1 MSRFPCLHSNVSIG
15 AKAAIAKIDQDR
27 RHQKIANAAKVER
40 AESLPFRHQNERVR
54 PLRAAIRVLGECNI
68 VQKRTG
74 ESHSRRIIGAHIG
87 AGILQ
92 AADDRKRRRLPHVVR
107 VSA

>member
-27 RHQKIANAAKVER
+27 RREQTANPAKVER
-40 AESLPFRHQNERVR
+40 AESLPFRHQDQRMR
-54 PLRAAIRVLGECNI
+54 SLRAVIGVLGECNV

-74 ESHSRRIIGAHIG
+74 ESHSRRIIGAHVR
-87 AGILQ
+87 ARVLQ
-92 AADDRKRRRLPHVVR
+92 AADDRERRSLPHVVR